1 MTIFGLIGQ
10 NIDYS
15 FSRKYFLEKFKNEN
29 RNCDYINFDLDKI
42 EDFNTI
48 FETTKKIGGLNVTI
62 PYKESIIPY
71 LDELEADATSI
82 GAVNTIKIKNGKRI
96 GYNTDHFGFRESI
109 KPHLSAEHKTAL
121 ILGTGG
127 ASKAVSFALKKL
139 DISVQLVSRNS
150 KLKNNLNY
158 LSLTPEVIENNLI
171 IVNCTPI
178 GTFPNIDQ
186 APKIPYQGIKK
197 NHLLYDLIYN
207 PNETQFLKLGKQ
219 AGAKTLNG
227 LEMLELQAEK
237 SWEVWNS

>member
-150 KLKNNLNY
+150 KLKKNLNY